1 MSNNADESQKF
12 GEKVTIFTDNVL
24 SDSQETVFYNNYYCL
39 SDVRFHNSSLQWNS
53 IDSNKSN
60 NNLTVNLHSQEIA
73 KW

>member
-39 SDVRFHNSSLQWNS
+39 SDVRFHNSSLQ
-53 IDSNKSN
+53 
-60 NNLTVNLHSQEIA
+60 
-73 KW
+73 